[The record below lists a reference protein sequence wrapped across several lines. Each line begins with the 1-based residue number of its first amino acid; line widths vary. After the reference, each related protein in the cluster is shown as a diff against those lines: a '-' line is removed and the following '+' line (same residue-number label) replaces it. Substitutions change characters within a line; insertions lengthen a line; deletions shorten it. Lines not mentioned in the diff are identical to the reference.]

1 MSGSERGE
9 RPKYRCKIRRLIDL
23 GIHRMLQTNN
33 GKNSGQPKDKRL
45 EQGQECSG
53 KVQERETSEKE
64 GALIDKRKL
73 RCSVF

>member
-1 MSGSERGE
+1 
-9 RPKYRCKIRRLIDL
+9 
-23 GIHRMLQTNN
+23 MLQTNN